1 MLCHNEVAKFKNAAW
16 KARGKIHTKKTGE
29 QTITEKIVLA
39 YSGGL
44 DTSVL
49 IKYIQEKY
57 AAEVVTVTVNVGQQ
71 EDLKAAEEKAKKLG
85 VMKHVSVDARDEFA
99 SDYIFPAIKAN
110 ALYEGKYPISTSLSR
125 PLIALKMVEVAEKEG
140 ATGLAHGCTGRGN
153 DQVRFDVTLGSLA
166 PEKKILAPVREW
178 GMTREEEIAYAK
190 KKGIPVSTAAKKYS
204 IDASVWGRAI
214 ECGELEDASQEPPED
229 AFEWTVSPEK
239 APNTPEYITIQF
251 EAGEPVAV
259 NKEKLKPLEIV
270 ESLNKLAGKHGVG
283 RIDHIEDRL
292 VGIKSREVYECPAAT
307 VLLEAHKDLEK
318 MVMTRHEVL
327 FKQQVDAEWAYLAYV
342 GLWMDPLKEDL
353 DAFINKSQ
361 ENVTGEVR
369 LKLYKGGLQVV
380 GRSSPMSLYD
390 KNLANYNIK
399 TTFNQSYSKG
409 FIELWGLQTRM
420 HNALKRT
427 AKKKAAKPGKPA

>member
-1 MLCHNEVAKFKNAAW
+1 MS
-16 KARGKIHTKKTGE
+16 
-29 QTITEKIVLA
+29 EKIVLA

-49 IKYIQEKY
+49 IKYLQEKY
-57 AAEVVTVTVNVGQQ
+57 NAQVITVTVDVGQQ

-85 VMKHVSVDARDEFA
+85 VLKHFSVDAKDEFA
-99 SDYIFPAIKAN
+99 ANYIFPAIKSN

-125 PLIALKMVEVAEKEG
+125 PLIASKMVEIAEREG
-140 ATGLAHGCTGRGN
+140 ATTLAHGCTGRGN
-153 DQVRFDVTLGSLA
+153 DQVRFDITLGSLA
-166 PEKKILAPVREW
+166 PNKKIIAPVREW

-190 KKGIPVSTAAKKYS
+190 IKGIPVSTAAKKYS

-214 ECGELEDASQEPPED
+214 ECGLLEDASQEPPED
-229 AFEWTVSPEK
+229 AYEWTVSAEK
-239 APNTPEYITIQF
+239 APDKAEFVTLEF
-251 EAGEPVAV
+251 EAGVPVAV
-259 NKEKLKPLEIV
+259 NGEGMKPLELV
-270 ESLNKLAGKHGVG
+270 EAMNKIAGRNGVG

-307 VLLEAHKDLEK
+307 VILEAHKDLEK
-318 MVMTRHEVL
+318 MVMTRHQVI
-327 FKQQVDAEWAYLAYV
+327 FKQQIDAEWVFLAYA
-342 GLWMDPLKEDL
+342 GLWVDPLKEDL

-361 ENVTGEVR
+361 ENVNGDVK
-369 LKLYKGGLQVV
+369 LKLYKGSMLIV

-399 TTFNQSYSKG
+399 TSFNQSYSKG

-420 HNALKRT
+420 YNALKKT
-427 AKKKAAKPGKPA
+427 GKKRLKKPRKSEDESGKKEVK